1 MRNHETSI
9 TLACVRI
16 TDTTSQPTGLRP
28 SEPASAGS
36 LESLGVH
43 ADLCRVL
50 TDPKRLM
57 ILHALGEGERTV
69 TELAS
74 ELGCTMPNASQH
86 LTVLR
91 SAGLVT
97 GQRDGTTIRYHLSE
111 PDILTACDIVAAI
124 AARLHGRPAS
134 RRTA

>member
-1 MRNHETSI
+1 M
-9 TLACVRI
+9 RI
-16 TDTTSQPTGLRP
+16 TND
-28 SEPASAGS
+28 PARSSGNRSDHAATQAAAAER
-36 LESLGVH
+36 LESFGTH

-57 ILHALGEGERTV
+57 ILHALGQGDRTV

-74 ELGCTMPNASQH
+74 ELHCSMPNASQH

-97 GQRDGTTIRYHLSE
+97 GQRDGTTVRYHLTE

-124 AARLHGRPAS
+124 ATRLHSRPAT